1 MGPKPVF
8 PQKPLWAPHGPSLL
22 MSLCRNGCGVRTWTS
37 STNADGKAATRNA
50 RYNQALGCYRQ
61 RIVHSRELGVRDL
74 VLQRVL
80 NLEGLHKPSP
90 SREGPF
96 KVTEVRR
103 PGCVR
108 LATTKGVPLPNPW
121 NIEHLRKFYP

>member
-1 MGPKPVF
+1 MGSP
-8 PQKPLWAPHGPSLL
+8 
-22 MSLCRNGCGVRTWTS
+22 RTWS
-37 STNADGKAATRNA
+37 SDESMQERLRREDVDFINKCRWQAAIQNAC
-50 RYNQALGCYRQ
+50 YNQALGRYRHQ
-61 RIVHSRELGVRDL
+61 IVHSRELGVRDL

-80 NLEGLHKPSP
+80 NRGGLHKLSP

-96 KVTEVRR
+96 KVTEVCR